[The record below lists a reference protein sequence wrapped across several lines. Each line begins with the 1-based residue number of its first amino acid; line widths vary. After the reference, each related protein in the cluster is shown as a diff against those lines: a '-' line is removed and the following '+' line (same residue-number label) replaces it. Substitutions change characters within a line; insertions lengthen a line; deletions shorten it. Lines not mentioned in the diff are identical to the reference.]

1 MRNKYD
7 EYRIEQQFEDEWKL
21 IQVKINTNCYVNVM
35 LIVAKIACVPQKK
48 KMGEIL
54 ISNGTGNSREL
65 RSRFRLKAAF
75 GH

>member
-48 KMGEIL
+48 KWVK
-54 ISNGTGNSREL
+54 
-65 RSRFRLKAAF
+65 F
-75 GH
+75 